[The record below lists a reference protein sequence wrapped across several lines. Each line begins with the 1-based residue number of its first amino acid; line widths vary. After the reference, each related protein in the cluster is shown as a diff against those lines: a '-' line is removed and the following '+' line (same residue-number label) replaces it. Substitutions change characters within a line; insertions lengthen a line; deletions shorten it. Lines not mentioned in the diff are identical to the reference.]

1 MMASKAAI
9 NPTWTLDLASLES
22 WLASAEPGD
31 ELVFADGFASPHDA
45 PAWKESIRL
54 VGEGEV
60 RVHHRRISAR
70 RIQHFMVRRTPE
82 IAAAVAPLSAPIA
95 DDDDPSIRVLRA
107 VRRWVNF
114 RRPCPS
120 NAEIARECG
129 LPNPAA
135 ASYRLRCLV
144 AAGIVS
150 IEDQGPMR
158 PRIVT
163 IVATGKSTARGAA

>member
-60 RVHHRRISAR
+60 RVHHRRISSR
-70 RIQHFMVRRTPE
+70 RVQHFMVRRTPE
-82 IAAAVAPLSAPIA
+82 IAVTVAALPASAPTA
-95 DDDDPSIRVLRA
+95 DDDDPSNPGARVLTEKGELEFKRLLVSGAGMKINKAIRQVEVAPRKDTTHA
-107 VRRWVNF
+107 V
-114 RRPCPS
+114 
-120 NAEIARECG
+120 
-129 LPNPAA
+129 
-135 ASYRLRCLV
+135 
-144 AAGIVS
+144 
-150 IEDQGPMR
+150 
-158 PRIVT
+158 
-163 IVATGKSTARGAA
+163 